1 MSNDENAAAKTEEP
15 TATPSEGGE
24 ITDITPT
31 EGKEGAEGTE
41 GAETAPKKSPL
52 KLILFIGVPV
62 LILGI
67 AAGVLFLTHFGRV
80 LIGLEKAPKKEI
92 TQTLPDHITYYELP
106 EMLVNIQSTSKR
118 KPYLRVAIKL
128 ELHQTDATPTLDL
141 IKPRIIDSFQMYIR
155 ELRVDDLEGSAGSQR
170 LKQELLK
177 RVNALSAPIKIHD
190 VLFGV
195 FVIQ

>member
-1 MSNDENAAAKTEEP
+1 MSNDENAVAKAEEP
-15 TATPSEGGE
+15 ADTQADGAEV
-24 ITDITPT
+24 TDITPS
-31 EGKEGAEGTE
+31 EEGAEGSTPP
-41 GAETAPKKSPL
+41 AKKSPL

-62 LILGI
+62 LVLGI
-67 AAGVLFLTHFGRV
+67 VAGVLFLTHFGRV
-80 LIGLEKAPKKEI
+80 MIGLEKAPKKEI

-118 KPYLRVAIKL
+118 KPYLRMSVKL
-128 ELHQTDATPTLDL
+128 EIHEEKVEPKLDL
-141 IKPRIIDSFQMYIR
+141 IKPRMIDAIQMYIR
-155 ELRVDDLEGSAGSQR
+155 ELRVDDLEGSAGSQH

-177 RVNALSAPIKIHD
+177 RINALSAPIKVHD